1 MKFEI
6 WNLEYEIRT
15 WNQGK
20 QEQTEMPTYA
30 FKGRNRLNELVAG
43 ERDAASQ
50 NELRALLRREQI
62 ILTQASEKN
71 SVISIP
77 KLGRRKKV
85 GAKELAVFTRQ
96 FSVMID
102 AGLPLVQ
109 CIDILAEQQQ
119 NAFFKDVLRQ
129 VRQNVEEGSTLYAA
143 LEKHPKVFDSL
154 YTHMVEAGEAG
165 GVLDLILQR
174 LATLI
179 EKVVKLKR
187 SIVSASIYPAAVIA
201 VAIGAIA
208 TIMIVVIPQFEQ
220 IFIGLLGPGELLPL
234 PTRIVMGISHFLA
247 GWGGLALLVM
257 LIGAA
262 VGISYYYKTEKGRW
276 QIDSLLLK
284 TPIFGSILRKVA
296 VARFSRI
303 LSTLL
308 SSGVPILQS
317 LDITAKTAGN
327 VVIEN
332 AILKVRAGVERG
344 ENFVDPLKASKVFPH
359 MVGQMI
365 GVGEQTGALDA
376 MLGKIADFYE
386 EEVDTAI
393 ADLLA
398 LIEPVL
404 IAFLGVTI
412 GSIVISMYLP
422 LFTLIGKLASGGK

>member
-1 MKFEI
+1 
-6 WNLEYEIRT
+6 
-15 WNQGK
+15 
-20 QEQTEMPTYA
+20 MPTFV
-30 FKGRNRLNELVAG
+30 FKGRNRLNEMIAG
-43 ERDAASQ
+43 DREAATQ
-50 NELRALLRREQI
+50 DELRDLLRREQVVM
-62 ILTQASEKN
+62 TQASEKGRE
-71 SVISIP
+71 ISIP

-109 CIDILAEQQQ
+109 CIDILGEQQQ

-129 VRQNVEEGSTLYAA
+129 VRQNVEEGATLFQAM
-143 LEKHPKVFDSL
+143 EKHPKVFDSL
-154 YTHMVEAGEAG
+154 YTHMVEAGETG

-187 SIVSASIYPAAVIA
+187 SIVSASIYPAAVIT
-201 VAIGAIA
+201 VAIGAI
-208 TIMIVVIPQFEQ
+208 TLIMIVVIPQFQQ
-220 IFIGLLGPGELLPL
+220 IFLGLLGPGELLPL
-234 PTRIVMGISHFLA
+234 PTRIVMAISSFIA
-247 GWGGLALLVM
+247 GWGGLTVAV
-257 LIGAA
+257 IGIAS
-262 VGISYYYKTEKGRW
+262 GIAINFYYKTPQGRW
-276 QIDSLLLK
+276 NIDKLLLK
-284 TPIFGSILRKVA
+284 VPIFGSILRKVG

-327 VVIEN
+327 VVIED
-332 AILKVRAGVERG
+332 AIIKVRQGVERG
-344 ENFVDPLKASKVFPH
+344 ENFVDPLKATGVFPH
-359 MVGQMI
+359 MVSQMI
-365 GVGEQTGALDA
+365 GVGEQTGAMDA

-393 ADLLA
+393 ADLLG
-398 LIEPVL
+398 LMEPVL
-404 IAFLGVTI
+404 IAFLGITI

-422 LFTLIGKLASGGK
+422 LFSLIGKLAGGPK

>member
-1 MKFEI
+1 
-6 WNLEYEIRT
+6 
-15 WNQGK
+15 
-20 QEQTEMPTYA
+20 
-30 FKGRNRLNELVAG
+30 LNEIVSG

-50 NELRALLRREQI
+50 DELRSLLRREQI
-62 ILTQASEKN
+62 VMTQASEKGRD
-71 SVISIP
+71 ISIP

-85 GAKELAVFTRQ
+85 GAKELAIFTRQ

-109 CIDILAEQQQ
+109 CLDILAEQQK
-119 NAFFKDVLRQ
+119 NTFFKDVLRQ
-129 VRQNVEEGSTLYAA
+129 VRQNVEEGSTLFASMQ
-143 LEKHPKVFDSL
+143 KHPRVFDAL
-154 YTHMVEAGEAG
+154 YTSMVEAGETG

-187 SIVSASIYPAAVIA
+187 SIVSASIYPAAVVFVAIAA
-201 VAIGAIA
+201 VAV
-208 TIMIVVIPQFEQ
+208 IMIVVIPQFQQ
-220 IFIGLLGPGELLPL
+220 IFLGLLGPGELLPL
-234 PTRIVMGISHFLA
+234 PTRIVMAISSFLA
-247 GWGGLALLVM
+247 GWGGFATLVTI
-257 LIGAA
+257 IGSV
-262 VGISYYYKTEKGRW
+262 VGIRYYYQTERGRW
-276 QIDSLLLK
+276 QIDTIVLK
-284 TPIFGSILRKVA
+284 IPVFGSLIRKIA

-332 AILKVRAGVERG
+332 AIFKVRAGVERG
-344 ENFVDPLKASKVFPH
+344 ENFVDPLKATEVFPH

-393 ADLLA
+393 ADILSM
-398 LIEPVL
+398 IEPML
-404 IAFLGVTI
+404 ILFLGVTI

-422 LFTLIGKLASGGK
+422 LFTLIGKLASGSK

>member
-1 MKFEI
+1 
-6 WNLEYEIRT
+6 
-15 WNQGK
+15 
-20 QEQTEMPTYA
+20 MPTYA
-30 FKGRNRLNELVAG
+30 FKGRNRLNEMVTG
-43 ERDAASQ
+43 EREAATQ
-50 NELRALLRREQI
+50 DELRALLRREQI
-62 ILTQASEKN
+62 VMTQASEKGRE
-71 SVISIP
+71 ISIP

-85 GAKELAVFTRQ
+85 KAKELAVFTRQ

-109 CIDILAEQQQ
+109 CIDILGEQQQ

-129 VRQNVEEGSTLYAA
+129 VRQNVEEGSTLFAA
-143 LEKHPKVFDSL
+143 LQKHPKVFDSL
-154 YTHMVEAGEAG
+154 YTHMVEAGETG

-187 SIVSASIYPAAVIA
+187 SIVSASIYPAAVITVA
-201 VAIGAIA
+201 VGAIA
-208 TIMIVVIPQFEQ
+208 IIMIVVIPQFEQ
-220 IFIGLLGPGELLPL
+220 IFLGLLGPGEALPL
-234 PTRIVMGISHFLA
+234 PTRIVMSISGFIA
-247 GWGGLALLVM
+247 GWGGLATLVT
-257 LIGAA
+257 LIGSG
-262 VGISYYYKTEKGRW
+262 VGISYYYKTPKGRW
-276 QIDSLLLK
+276 QIDALLLK

-327 VVIEN
+327 VIVED

-344 ENFVDPLKASKVFPH
+344 ENFVDPLKATNVFPH

-393 ADLLA
+393 ADLLG
-398 LIEPVL
+398 LMEPVL

-422 LFTLIGKLASGGK
+422 LFSLIGKLAGGPK

>member
-1 MKFEI
+1 
-6 WNLEYEIRT
+6 
-15 WNQGK
+15 
-20 QEQTEMPTYA
+20 MPTFVY
-30 FKGRNRLNELVAG
+30 KGRNRLNELVSG
-43 ERDAASQ
+43 EREAATQ
-50 NELRALLRREQI
+50 DELRGLLRREQI
-62 ILTQASEKN
+62 TMTQATEKG
-71 SVISIP
+71 STVSIP

-109 CIDILAEQQQ
+109 CLDILAEQQQ
-119 NAFFKDVLRQ
+119 NAYFKEVLRQ
-129 VRQNVEEGSTLYAA
+129 VRQNVEEGATLFAA

-154 YTHMVEAGEAG
+154 YTHMVEAGETG

-187 SIVSASIYPAAVIA
+187 SIVSASIYPAAVIL
-201 VAIGAIA
+201 VAIAAIA
-208 TIMIVVIPQFEQ
+208 VILIVVIPQFEQ
-220 IFIGLLGPGELLPL
+220 IFIGLLGAGELLPL
-234 PTRIVMGISHFLA
+234 PTRIVMGISNFLA
-247 GWGGLALLVM
+247 GWGGLGLLTF
-257 LIGAA
+257 LIGSGI
-262 VGISYYYKTEKGRW
+262 GISYYYKTEKGRW
-276 QIDSLLLK
+276 NIDTLLLK
-284 TPIFGSILRKVA
+284 TPIFGAILRKIA

-317 LDITAKTAGN
+317 LEITAKTAGN
-327 VVIEN
+327 VIIED

-344 ENFVDPLKASKVFPH
+344 ENFVEPLKATKVFPH

-386 EEVDTAI
+386 EEVDSAI
-393 ADLLA
+393 ADLLSM
-398 LIEPVL
+398 IEPVL

-412 GSIVISMYLP
+412 GGIVISMYLP
-422 LFTLIGKLASGGK
+422 LFTLIGKLASPGGGK

>member
-1 MKFEI
+1 
-6 WNLEYEIRT
+6 
-15 WNQGK
+15 
-20 QEQTEMPTYA
+20 MPTFV
-30 FKGRNRLNELVAG
+30 FKGRNRLNELIAG
-43 ERDAASQ
+43 EREAATQ
-50 NELRALLRREQI
+50 DELRALLRREQI
-62 ILTQASEKN
+62 VMTQASEKGRE
-71 SVISIP
+71 ISIP
-77 KLGRRKKV
+77 KIGRRKKV
-85 GAKELAVFTRQ
+85 KAKELAVFTRQ

-109 CIDILAEQQQ
+109 CIDILGEQQQ

-129 VRQNVEEGSTLYAA
+129 VRQNVEEGATLHAA
-143 LEKHPKVFDSL
+143 LEKHPKVFDGL
-154 YTHMVEAGEAG
+154 YTHMVEAGETG

-187 SIVSASIYPAAVIA
+187 SIVSASIYPAAVIL

-208 TIMIVVIPQFEQ
+208 IIMVVVIPQFEQ
-220 IFIGLLGPGELLPL
+220 IFLGLLGPGEALPL
-234 PTRIVMGISHFLA
+234 PTRIVMGISGFLA
-247 GWGGLALLVM
+247 GWGGLALLISI
-257 LIGAA
+257 IGSS
-262 VGISYYYKTEKGRW
+262 VGISYYYKTPKGRW
-276 QIDSLLLK
+276 MIDSLLLK

-296 VARFSRI
+296 VARFARI

-317 LDITAKTAGN
+317 LDITARTAGN
-327 VVIEN
+327 VVIED

-344 ENFVDPLKASKVFPH
+344 ENFVDPLKETNVFPH

-398 LIEPVL
+398 MIEPVL

-422 LFTLIGKLASGGK
+422 LFSLIGKLSGGAK

>member
-1 MKFEI
+1 
-6 WNLEYEIRT
+6 
-15 WNQGK
+15 
-20 QEQTEMPTYA
+20 MPTYA
-30 FKGRNRLNELVAG
+30 FKGRNRLNEMVAG
-43 ERDAASQ
+43 ERDAANQ
-50 NELRALLRREQI
+50 DELRSLLRREQI
-62 ILTQASEKN
+62 VMTQANEKGR
-71 SVISIP
+71 VVSIP

-109 CIDILAEQQQ
+109 CLDILAEQQQ
-119 NAFFKDVLRQ
+119 NSFFKDVLHQ

-143 LEKHPKVFDSL
+143 LQKHPKVFDSL
-154 YTHMVEAGEAG
+154 YTHMVEAGETG

-187 SIVSASIYPAAVIA
+187 SIVSASIYPAAVIM
-201 VAIGAIA
+201 VAIAAI
-208 TIMIVVIPQFEQ
+208 TVIMIVVIPQFEQ

-234 PTRIVMGISHFLA
+234 PTRIVMAISGFLA
-247 GWGGLALLVM
+247 GWGGLTIFALLV
-257 LIGAA
+257 GAS
-262 VGISYYYKTEKGRW
+262 VGIHYYYKTEKGRW

-284 TPIFGSILRKVA
+284 LPVFGAILRKVG

-308 SSGVPILQS
+308 SSGVPILQA
-317 LDITAKTAGN
+317 LEITSKTAGN
-327 VVIEN
+327 VVIED
-332 AILKVRAGVERG
+332 AIMKVRAGVERG
-344 ENFVDPLKASKVFPH
+344 ENFVEPLKQTNVFPH
-359 MVGQMI
+359 MVGQMV

-376 MLGKIADFYE
+376 MLSKIADFYE
-386 EEVDTAI
+386 EEVDAAI

-398 LIEPVL
+398 MIEPVL

-422 LFTLIGKLASGGK
+422 LFSLIGKLSGG

>member
-1 MKFEI
+1 
-6 WNLEYEIRT
+6 
-15 WNQGK
+15 
-20 QEQTEMPTYA
+20 MPTYA

-43 ERDAASQ
+43 EREAASQ
-50 NELRALLRREQI
+50 EELRALLRREQI
-62 ILTQASEKN
+62 VMTQASEKN
-71 SVISIP
+71 VIAIP

-85 GAKELAVFTRQ
+85 TAKELSVFTRQ

-109 CIDILAEQQQ
+109 CLDILGEQQE

-129 VRQNVEEGSTLYAA
+129 VRQNVEEGATLFQA
-143 LEKHPKVFDSL
+143 LEKHPKVFDAL
-154 YTHMVEAGEAG
+154 YSHMVEAGETG

-187 SIVSASIYPAAVIA
+187 SIISALIYPSAVIF
-201 VAIGAIA
+201 VAIAAIA
-208 TIMIVVIPQFEQ
+208 IIMIVVIPQFEQ
-220 IFIGLLGPGELLPL
+220 IFIGLLGAGELLPL
-234 PTRIVMGISHFLA
+234 PTRIVMGISGFLA
-247 GWGGLALLVM
+247 GWGGLSLLVL
-257 LIGAA
+257 LIAAA
-262 VGISYYYKTEKGRW
+262 VATTFYYKTERGRW
-276 QIDSLLLK
+276 QIDTLLLK
-284 TPIFGSILRKVA
+284 LPIFGPILRKIA

-317 LDITAKTAGN
+317 LEITAKTAGN
-327 VVIEN
+327 IVIES

-344 ENFVDPLKASKVFPH
+344 ESFVEPLKATNVFPH
-359 MVGQMI
+359 MVAQMV

-386 EEVDTAI
+386 EEVDSAI

-398 LIEPVL
+398 MIEPIL
-404 IAFLGVTI
+404 IGFLGVTI

-422 LFTLIGKLASGGK
+422 LFTLIGKLANGGK

>member
-1 MKFEI
+1 
-6 WNLEYEIRT
+6 
-15 WNQGK
+15 
-20 QEQTEMPTYA
+20 MPTFV
-30 FKGRNRLNELVAG
+30 FKGRNRLNELIAG
-43 ERDAASQ
+43 EREAATQ
-50 NELRALLRREQI
+50 DELRALLRREQI
-62 ILTQASEKN
+62 VLTQASEKGREI
-71 SVISIP
+71 SVP
-77 KLGRRKKV
+77 KIGRRKKV

-109 CIDILAEQQQ
+109 CIDILGEQQQ

-129 VRQNVEEGSTLYAA
+129 VRQNVEEGATLFQA

-154 YTHMVEAGEAG
+154 YTHMVEAGETG

-187 SIVSASIYPAAVIA
+187 SIVSASIYPAAVIT

-208 TIMIVVIPQFEQ
+208 LIMIVVIPQFEQ
-220 IFIGLLGPGELLPL
+220 IFLGLLGPGELLPL
-234 PTRIVMGISHFLA
+234 PTRIVMGISGFIA
-247 GWGGLALLVM
+247 GWGGLTLLVI
-257 LIGAA
+257 LIGLG
-262 VGISYYYKTEKGRW
+262 VGISYYYKTPKGRW

-327 VVIEN
+327 VIIED
-332 AILKVRAGVERG
+332 AITKVRQGVERG
-344 ENFVDPLKASKVFPH
+344 ENFVDPLKATNVFPH
-359 MVGQMI
+359 MVSQMI
-365 GVGEQTGALDA
+365 GVGEQTGAMDA

-393 ADLLA
+393 ADLLG
-398 LIEPVL
+398 LMEPVL
-404 IAFLGVTI
+404 IAFLGITI

-422 LFTLIGKLASGGK
+422 LFSLIGKLSGSGK

>member
-1 MKFEI
+1 
-6 WNLEYEIRT
+6 
-15 WNQGK
+15 
-20 QEQTEMPTYA
+20 
-30 FKGRNRLNELVAG
+30 
-43 ERDAASQ
+43 
-50 NELRALLRREQI
+50 
-62 ILTQASEKN
+62 
-71 SVISIP
+71 
-77 KLGRRKKV
+77 
-85 GAKELAVFTRQ
+85 TRQ

-109 CIDILAEQQQ
+109 CLEILAEQQA
-119 NAFFKDVLRQ
+119 NAFFKDVLHQ
-129 VRQNVEEGSTLYAA
+129 VRQNVEEGATLFAA

-154 YTHMVEAGEAG
+154 YTHMVEAGETG

-187 SIVSASIYPAAVIA
+187 SILSASIYPAAVIL
-201 VAIGAIA
+201 VAIGAVA
-208 TIMIVVIPQFEQ
+208 VIMIVVIPQFQQ
-220 IFIGLLGPGELLPL
+220 IFIGLLGPGEALPL
-234 PTRIVMGISHFLA
+234 PTRIVMGISNFLA
-247 GWGGLALLVM
+247 GWGGITTAIGI
-257 LIGAA
+257 IGAS
-262 VGISYYYKTEKGRW
+262 VGINFYYKTKQGKW
-276 QIDSLLLK
+276 QIDTLLLK
-284 TPIFGSILRKVA
+284 TPIFGSILRKIA

-317 LDITAKTAGN
+317 LEITAKTAGN
-327 VVIEN
+327 VVIED

-344 ENFVDPLKASKVFPH
+344 ESFVEPLKATNVFPH

-386 EEVDTAI
+386 EEVDSAI

-398 LIEPVL
+398 MIEPAL

-412 GSIVISMYLP
+412 GGIVVSMYLP
-422 LFTLIGKLASGGK
+422 LFSLIGKLANGAK

>member
-1 MKFEI
+1 
-6 WNLEYEIRT
+6 
-15 WNQGK
+15 
-20 QEQTEMPTYA
+20 MPTYVY
-30 FKGRNRLNELVAG
+30 KGRNRLNELIAG
-43 ERDAASQ
+43 EREAASQ
-50 NELRALLRREQI
+50 DELRALLRREQI
-62 ILTQASEKN
+62 ILTQASEKGRE
-71 SVISIP
+71 IALP
-77 KLGRRKKV
+77 KIGRRQKV
-85 GAKELAVFTRQ
+85 KAKELAVFTRQ

-109 CIDILAEQQQ
+109 CLDILAEQQQ
-119 NAFFKDVLRQ
+119 NPFFKDVLRD
-129 VRQNVEEGSTLYAA
+129 VRQSVEEGSTLYAA
-143 LEKHPKVFDSL
+143 LEKHPKVFDNL
-154 YTHMVEAGEAG
+154 YTHMVEAGETG

-187 SIVSASIYPAAVIA
+187 SIVSASIYPAAVIT

-208 TIMIVVIPQFEQ
+208 VIMVVVIPQFEQ
-220 IFIGLLGPGELLPL
+220 IFLGLLGPGEALPL
-234 PTRIVMGISHFLA
+234 PTRIVMSISGFIA
-247 GWGGLALLVM
+247 GWGGIALLGI
-257 LIGAA
+257 LIGTA
-262 VGISYYYKTEKGRW
+262 VGLKFYYKTPKGRW
-276 QIDSLLLK
+276 NIDSLMLK
-284 TPIFGSILRKVA
+284 APVIGSILRKIA
-296 VARFSRI
+296 VARFARI

-327 VVIEN
+327 IVIED
-332 AILKVRAGVERG
+332 AIMKVRAGVERG
-344 ENFVDPLKASKVFPH
+344 ENFVDPLKATKVFPH

-398 LIEPVL
+398 MIEPAL

-412 GSIVISMYLP
+412 GSIVIAMYLP
-422 LFTLIGKLASGGK
+422 LFSLIGKLASGTK

>member
-1 MKFEI
+1 
-6 WNLEYEIRT
+6 
-15 WNQGK
+15 
-20 QEQTEMPTYA
+20 MPTYA
-30 FKGRNRLNELVAG
+30 FKGRNRLNEIVAG
-43 ERDAASQ
+43 EREAVTQD
-50 NELRALLRREQI
+50 ELRALLRREQI
-62 ILTQASEKN
+62 VMTQASEKGRE
-71 SVISIP
+71 IAIP

-85 GAKELAVFTRQ
+85 KAKELAVFTRQ

-109 CIDILAEQQQ
+109 CIDILGEQQQ
-119 NAFFKDVLRQ
+119 NVFFKDTLRQ
-129 VRQNVEEGSTLYAA
+129 VRQNVEEGSTLFAA

-154 YTHMVEAGEAG
+154 YTHMVEAGETG

-187 SIVSASIYPAAVIA
+187 SIVSASIYPAAVIT
-201 VAIGAIA
+201 VAIGAI
-208 TIMIVVIPQFEQ
+208 TIIMIVVIPQFQQ
-220 IFIGLLGPGELLPL
+220 IFLGLLGPGEALPL
-234 PTRIVMGISHFLA
+234 PTRIVMGISGFIA
-247 GWGGLALLVM
+247 GWGGLATAAILTASA
-257 LIGAA
+257 IGT
-262 VGISYYYKTEKGRW
+262 SYYYKTSKGRW
-276 QIDSLLLK
+276 QIDTLLLK

-327 VVIEN
+327 VVIED

-344 ENFVDPLKASKVFPH
+344 ENFVDPLRATNVFPH
-359 MVGQMI
+359 MVSQMI
-365 GVGEQTGALDA
+365 GVGEQTGAMDA

-386 EEVDTAI
+386 DEVDTAI
-393 ADLLA
+393 ADLLG
-398 LIEPVL
+398 LMEPVL

-422 LFTLIGKLASGGK
+422 LFSLIGKLAGGAK

>member
-1 MKFEI
+1 MNEI
-6 WNLEYEIRT
+6 
-15 WNQGK
+15 
-20 QEQTEMPTYA
+20 
-30 FKGRNRLNELVAG
+30 VSG

-50 NELRALLRREQI
+50 DELRSLLRREQI
-62 ILTQASEKN
+62 VMTQASEKGRD
-71 SVISIP
+71 ISIP

-85 GAKELAVFTRQ
+85 GAKELAIFTRQ

-109 CIDILAEQQQ
+109 CLDILAEQQK
-119 NAFFKDVLRQ
+119 NTFFKDVLRQ
-129 VRQNVEEGSTLYAA
+129 VRQNVEEGSTLFASMQ
-143 LEKHPKVFDSL
+143 KHPRVFDAL
-154 YTHMVEAGEAG
+154 YTSMVEAGETG

-187 SIVSASIYPAAVIA
+187 SIVSASIYPAAVVFVAIAA
-201 VAIGAIA
+201 VAV
-208 TIMIVVIPQFEQ
+208 IMIVVIPQFQQ
-220 IFIGLLGPGELLPL
+220 IFLGLLGPGELLPL
-234 PTRIVMGISHFLA
+234 PTRIVMAISSFLA
-247 GWGGLALLVM
+247 GWGGFATLVTI
-257 LIGAA
+257 IGSV
-262 VGISYYYKTEKGRW
+262 VGIRYYYKTEKGRW
-276 QIDSLLLK
+276 QIDTIVLK
-284 TPIFGSILRKVA
+284 IPVFGSLIRKIA

-332 AILKVRAGVERG
+332 AIFKVRAGVERG
-344 ENFVDPLKASKVFPH
+344 ENFVDPLKATEVFPH

-393 ADLLA
+393 ADILSM
-398 LIEPVL
+398 IEPML
-404 IAFLGVTI
+404 ILFLGVTI

-422 LFTLIGKLASGGK
+422 LFTLIGKLASGSK

>member
-1 MKFEI
+1 
-6 WNLEYEIRT
+6 
-15 WNQGK
+15 
-20 QEQTEMPTYA
+20 MPTYV
-30 FKGRNRLNELVAG
+30 FKGRNRLNELING
-43 ERDAASQ
+43 EREAATQ
-50 NELRALLRREQI
+50 DELRALLRREQI
-62 ILTQASEKN
+62 VMTQAKEKGRD
-71 SVISIP
+71 IAIP
-77 KLGRRKKV
+77 KIGRRKKV

-109 CIDILAEQQQ
+109 CIDILGEQQQ
-119 NAFFKDVLRQ
+119 NPFFKDVLRQ
-129 VRQNVEEGSTLYAA
+129 VRQNVEEGATLFAA

-154 YTHMVEAGEAG
+154 YTHMVEAGETG

-187 SIVSASIYPAAVIA
+187 SIVSASIYPAAVIT

-208 TIMIVVIPQFEQ
+208 IIMIVVIPQFEQ
-220 IFIGLLGPGELLPL
+220 IFQGLLGPGEALPL
-234 PTRIVMGISHFLA
+234 PTRIVMMISGFLA
-247 GWGGLALLVM
+247 GWGGLGILVF
-257 LIGAA
+257 
-262 VGISYYYKTEKGRW
+262 GIASGLGIRAFYKTPKGRW

-284 TPIFGSILRKVA
+284 APIIGSILRKIA

-327 VVIEN
+327 VVVED
-332 AILKVRAGVERG
+332 AIIKVRQGVERG
-344 ENFVDPLKASKVFPH
+344 ENFVEPLKATNVFPH
-359 MVGQMI
+359 MVGQMV

-393 ADLLA
+393 ADLLG
-398 LIEPVL
+398 LMEPVL

-422 LFTLIGKLASGGK
+422 LFSLIGKLSGGAK